1 MKHHGCDLTFCK
13 LMVLTARAEVEYLKV
28 EHWGTSVAQ
37 LVKRP
42 TSELSLGFD
51 LRVVSSSPAWGST
64 LGVDPT

>member
-51 LRVVSSSPAWGST
+51 LG
-64 LGVDPT
+64 